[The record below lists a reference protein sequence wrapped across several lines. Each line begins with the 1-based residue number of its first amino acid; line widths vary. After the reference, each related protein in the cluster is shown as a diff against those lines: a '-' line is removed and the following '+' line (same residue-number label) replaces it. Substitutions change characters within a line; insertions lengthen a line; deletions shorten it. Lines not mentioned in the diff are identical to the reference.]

1 VNAELAVFWRYIAS
15 SLDRLADLVAALD
28 EAELG
33 WRPPARGANSLSV
46 LAVHTFGNAEENLA
60 GVLGGV
66 DVSRDREAE
75 FQTSSCDGAEL
86 ARHWTSLRPRIESVL
101 AGLDGDALERVHPH
115 PRRGM
120 ITGREVLIVVA
131 RHAAEHLGQAELTRD
146 LLRGAQ
152 RSGTSASA
160 PT

>member
-1 VNAELAVFWRYIAS
+1 VNAEVAVFWRYIVS
-15 SLDRLADLVAALD
+15 SLDRLADLVAGLD
-28 EAELG
+28 EAELA
-33 WRPPARGANSLSV
+33 WRPPARGANSLRV

-60 GVLGGV
+60 GLLGGE

-75 FQTSSCDGAEL
+75 FQTASGDGAEL
-86 ARHWTSLRPRIESVL
+86 VRRWTSLRSRIENAL
-101 AGLDGDALERVHPH
+101 AGLNGEALERAHPH

-120 ITGREVLIVVA
+120 TTGREVLIVVA

-146 LLRGAQ
+146 LLCGAQ
-152 RSGTSASA
+152 KSGMSASG